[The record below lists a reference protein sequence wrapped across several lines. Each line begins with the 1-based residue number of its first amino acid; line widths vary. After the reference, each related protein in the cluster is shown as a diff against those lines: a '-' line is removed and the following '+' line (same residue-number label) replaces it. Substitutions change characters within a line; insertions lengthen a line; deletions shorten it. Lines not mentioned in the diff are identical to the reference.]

1 MNSTIFFVVVIFI
14 GFLLFNFYQN
24 KKRNDILNS
33 LIGYLNAQDY
43 DGFYKAS
50 EDIQVKRFIPD
61 YNINYLR
68 LSAALM
74 QDDKNKI
81 EKFISEFDDIKMT
94 DEQKK
99 ALYERCF
106 YYYVE
111 IDEKNKAEKYYQ
123 LLMSINNIDK
133 KMYTYFYDTYVLKG
147 STYLEELL
155 EQLDSLNNN
164 QKPIYYNLIADIYH
178 NLNDSENASKYE
190 ELLKDII
197 KN

>member
-74 QDDKNKI
+74 QNDKNKI
-81 EKFISEFDDIKMT
+81 EKRKTQMLFLRLKLIRLRSNTIK
-94 DEQKK
+94 
-99 ALYERCF
+99 R
-106 YYYVE
+106 
-111 IDEKNKAEKYYQ
+111 
-123 LLMSINNIDK
+123 
-133 KMYTYFYDTYVLKG
+133 
-147 STYLEELL
+147 
-155 EQLDSLNNN
+155 
-164 QKPIYYNLIADIYH
+164 
-178 NLNDSENASKYE
+178 
-190 ELLKDII
+190 
-197 KN
+197 